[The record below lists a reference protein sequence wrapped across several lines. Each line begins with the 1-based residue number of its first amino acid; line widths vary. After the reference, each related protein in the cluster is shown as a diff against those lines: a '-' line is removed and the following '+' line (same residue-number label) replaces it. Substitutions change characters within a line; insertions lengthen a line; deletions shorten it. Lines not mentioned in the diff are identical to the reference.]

1 MGVCDCSPLSPPPA
15 HVYAFTLDCDPH
27 PGNLLRTQDGRLC
40 ILDFG
45 MVTRLDKDLQLTL
58 IEHMAVRKEK
68 KRVQWS
74 LDCLVLLIFKV
85 FFLTNNVL

>member
-1 MGVCDCSPLSPPPA
+1 MSL
-15 HVYAFTLDCDPH
+15 LDCDPH

-58 IEHMAVRKEK
+58 IEHMAVRKK
-68 KRVQWS
+68 KSAKCDRWIALS
-74 LDCLVLLIFKV
+74 LPFSR
-85 FFLTNNVL
+85 FPF

>member
-1 MGVCDCSPLSPPPA
+1 VHDLLTALYVS
-15 HVYAFTLDCDPH
+15 TLDCDPH

-58 IEHMAVRKEK
+58 IEHMAVRKK
-68 KRVQWS
+68 DQVGRRIAF
-74 LDCLVLLIFKV
+74 VLAIFMV
-85 FFLTNNVL
+85 FF